1 MADGDLTD
9 IADHNAIVADQAGL
23 DGLDLTGV
31 LPANLNDGPV
41 DDTPEGRI
49 GLMLGVLSQ
58 MATNY
63 ASADAMIS
71 SLVGN
76 LDAGQ
81 IHTAHQA
88 LISSATGAGS
98 NAAGSGDAW
107 NSIQPALPPAMT
119 SADTAG
125 VAEGDTAVLTLSAD
139 GAGGTITFAL
149 GGADASLFQISGA
162 ALSFQSAPDF
172 EAQPCGADHQCAI
185 TVTPSIG
192 ANTGSAQAIAVTITD
207 VNDSAPVMT
216 GANSASVAEGETA
229 VLNLTASDADSTGET
244 ITFAL
249 GGTDVALFQVSG
261 SALSLQNTPDYETPI
276 CGDNQCAI
284 TVTPSDGVNT
294 GSAQAVTVTITD
306 VNDNAPVMTNANSAS
321 VAEGVAA
328 VMTLTASDADAD
340 GGTITFALGGA
351 DASLFQVSGAALS
364 FQSAPDFEAQPCGS
378 DNECALTVT
387 PSDGV
392 NTGSAQAVTVTIT
405 DVNDNAPVMTNA
417 DSVSV
422 AEGVATVMTLT
433 ASDADGTGET
443 ITFALGG
450 ADASLFQVSGAALSF
465 QLAPDFEAQPC
476 GSDNECAITVTP
488 SDGVNT
494 GNAQAVAVTITDVND
509 NAPVMTSADSVSV
522 AEGVAAVLTLTAG
535 DADGTGETITFTLG
549 GTDASLFQISG
560 SALSLQNTPD
570 YETPICGDNQCAIT
584 VTPSD
589 GVNTGSAQAIAVTI
603 TDLPEF
609 TIADVSHT
617 EGHSGA
623 TTAQLTVT
631 LSNYSNP
638 ASVDYTVNDDAAI
651 AGKDYSAANGTL
663 DFTGGSTSETISVT
677 VNGDLLIEGDEAL
690 TVTLGNPSVNAE
702 LGSPSSAALTIVND
716 DASVAL
722 YNDTGITL
730 CGNEA
735 NNSSTENC
743 ADSADGGGSPIPEG
757 QDGDYGRDAEAQAG
771 SLTKTGAG
779 AAGFDFTRLN
789 ADGTDYTG
797 SGVYGSDPWAC
808 VRDNYTGLV
817 WEVKTDDGGV
827 HDKDT
832 TYKWGGVGAQQY
844 GSEYY
849 DDWDAL
855 VNGANGA
862 SLCGFKDWRAPTAN
876 ELLGL
881 ASLDRV
887 NPAID
892 ADYFPNTRTS
902 RFWSTSPYS
911 GDDSMAWYIGF
922 DNGFTYR
929 QSRSTAYYVRLVR
942 SGQ

>member
-443 ITFALGG
+443 ITF
-450 ADASLFQVSGAALSF
+450 
-465 QLAPDFEAQPC
+465 
-476 GSDNECAITVTP
+476 
-488 SDGVNT
+488 
-494 GNAQAVAVTITDVND
+494 
-509 NAPVMTSADSVSV
+509 
-522 AEGVAAVLTLTAG
+522 
-535 DADGTGETITFTLG
+535 TLG